1 MMKIASAFAIKC
13 VTAAA
18 KVVQAAPKTRK
29 AEAAE
34 ARKAAAARTSP
45 MANPAAN
52 RKTRKNITTTEITTV
67 KRKWA
72 AGDAITANI
81 TVMAPLTDIIIN
93 MAKAEKVPVLAK
105 NRATLAARPK
115 AAAANRKKAAP
126 AQAILKAPAPAP
138 ARLTPKAPVRLP
150 LWNAKKPPMKANKF
164 SWSITPR
171 KSNVAHRPNAIV
183 HACAAKEAKE
193 ERARVERAAAVM
205 EAVKVAVKVAAK
217 VVVKV
222 VIAKGTANLAR
233 RRRKPKKPRTKKE
246 VAAKIRK
253 EAEARKEVIAIRPM
267 IIIRS

>member
-72 AGDAITANI
+72 AGDAITANT

-93 MAKAEKVPVLAK
+93 MAKAEKVPILAK

-115 AAAANRKKAAP
+115 AAAASRKKAAP
-126 AQAILKAPAPAP
+126 AQAILKAPA
-138 ARLTPKAPVRLP
+138 RLIPKAPVRLP
-150 LWNAKKPPMKANKF
+150 LWNAKKPPTKANKF

-171 KSNVAHRPNAIV
+171 KLNVAHRPNAIV
-183 HACAAKEAKE
+183 HAYAAKEAKE
-193 ERARVERAAAVM
+193 ERARAERAAAVM
-205 EAVKVAVKVAAK
+205 EAVKVAAK

-246 VAAKIRK
+246 VAAKTRK